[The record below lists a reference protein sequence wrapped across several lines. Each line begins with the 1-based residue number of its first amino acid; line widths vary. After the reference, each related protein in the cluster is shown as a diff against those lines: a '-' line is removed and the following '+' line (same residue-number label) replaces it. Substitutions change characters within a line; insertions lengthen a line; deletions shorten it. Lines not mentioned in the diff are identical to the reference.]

1 MLHGGEIYG
10 NKHILHDFSININP
24 LGLPQAVL
32 RRLAGSREIL
42 ERYPDQEC
50 SRLRQALAVFTGLP
64 SEKILCGNGASELI
78 ETALRTIRPNRV
90 VLTAPSFSGYR
101 RAAEN
106 CGAKISYHMLRREE
120 NFALTERFLE
130 ELERPGR
137 IKEAEGEE
145 MVILCSPA
153 NPVGNLIDPSLLEK
167 IAKTCEEK
175 KIWLMVD
182 ECFLGFARDEQR
194 RTMHRFLAGEDSNTG
209 CSRLLVLD
217 AFTKRF
223 AMPGI
228 RLGYLMAKDRELL
241 RRIHEKQPE
250 WNVSGLAQSVG
261 LASLEEAG
269 PYMEKA
275 RELICSERLRMTSA
289 LESMGFTVFLGE
301 ANFIFFSVDPVKG
314 LGKMADSGDLGA
326 EHPALASA
334 LLEKGILIRDCSN
347 YPGLGQGYYRAA
359 IKRPEE
365 NDVFL
370 QALKEIVCM

>member
-1 MLHGGEIYG
+1 MLHGGEIYE

-24 LGLPQAVL
+24 FGLPEPVL
-32 RRLAGSREIL
+32 SRLAGSWELL

-50 SRLRQALAVFTGLP
+50 TGLREALAVFTGLAA
-64 SEKILCGNGASELI
+64 EKILCGNGASELI
-78 ETALRTIRPNRV
+78 ETALRTIRPDRV

-106 CGAKISYHMLRREE
+106 CGAKIRYHYLRREE

-130 ELERPGR
+130 ELESQARR
-137 IKEAEGEE
+137 KKAEEKEI
-145 MVILCSPA
+145 VILCSPA
-153 NPVGNLIDPSLLEK
+153 NPVGNLIDPSILERTAE
-167 IAKTCEEK
+167 ICEEN

-182 ECFLGFARDEQR
+182 ECFLGFTRDEQR
-194 RTMHRFLAGEDSNTG
+194 RTMRRFMAGEGSNTIYNQ
-209 CSRLLVLD
+209 LLVLD

-228 RLGYLMAKDRELL
+228 RLGYLMAKDVDLL

-250 WNVSGLAQSVG
+250 WNVSGLAQSMG
-261 LASLEEAG
+261 LAALEEAG

-275 RELICSERLRMTSA
+275 RKLICSERQRMTWA
-289 LESMGFTVFLGE
+289 LESMGFTVFPGE
-301 ANFIFFSVDPVKG
+301 ADFIFFSVDPAEG
-314 LGKMADSGDLGA
+314 YGKNPSGIVTDLA
-326 EHPALASA
+326 AA

-347 YPGLGQGYYRAA
+347 YPGLGKGYYRAA

-365 NDVFL
+365 NDVLL